1 MPKILEQPTLFCDW
15 CKTKIL
21 ETTESQRYRHRKNG
35 RIFCLKKCGYLH
47 RQSLRTDAWSPKIIK
62 PEVPCIIC
70 GEKADL
76 STFKFQRYLQ
86 TKRAY
91 CSKACG
97 KVYQSQI
104 SSITLTKTN
113 LKYGYQHMARNN
125 LAPTLEA
132 RKKSSE
138 TLKRNGHMPKV
149 QGGNG
154 KPPTEAE
161 AILFSYLKDF
171 GFVLQPSILTPRPKE
186 KQYPWCYKPDLGNFL
201 IKLAIEADGNTH
213 SGRKALDLKKDQCL
227 NGLGWTV
234 LRFKNQ
240 EILQNKEK
248 VIHTIMSTI
257 STLKG

>member
-1 MPKILEQPTLFCDW
+1 MPKILEKPILFCDW
-15 CKTKIL
+15 CKTQIT

-35 RIFCLKKCGYLH
+35 KIFCLKKCGYLH
-47 RQSLRTDAWSPKIIK
+47 RQSLRTEDWSPKK
-62 PEVPCIIC
+62 KRPEIPCTIC
-70 GEKADL
+70 GKMSDL
-76 STFKFQRYLQ
+76 SDFRYGQYLK

-91 CSKACG
+91 CGRACSRI
-97 KVYQSQI
+97 YQAQI

-113 LKYGYQHMARNN
+113 LKYGYPHMARNN
-125 LAPTLEA
+125 LVPTLEA

-138 TLKRNGHMPKV
+138 TLKAKGHKPKV

-161 AILFSYLKDF
+161 ALLFSYLSDF

-186 KQYPWCYKPDLGNFL
+186 KQYPWCYKPDLGNFS
-201 IKLAIEADGNTH
+201 IKLAIEADGTTH
-213 SGRKALDLKKDQCL
+213 NGRKTLDMKKDQCL

-240 EILQNKEK
+240 EILQNTTQ
-248 VIHTIMSTI
+248 VIQKIMSTI
-257 STLKG
+257 SILKD